1 MLYALPDHEV
11 MNVLLPGISERR
23 LSVADARQALIDRPG
38 LVPIAIHP
46 GDDTGHESQ
55 IYFADIGDMPFL
67 EWKYIYTIE
76 RLAKEGRIEFA
87 FATDFALL
95 DSELPVT
102 DGMDPDG
109 LLFHVSRCGSTLFCK
124 ALARVDSNLIINQG
138 GPLQSGFWA
147 ALTDGWRQPLVASAE
162 NLDRLRRL
170 VRLMTRRRRPEYQ
183 RCLVKFISWNT
194 ICVAFIRAAFPTAR
208 ALYLYREPT
217 EVIATVLQET
227 TAALHARGTPLADA
241 LTGLPATQTR
251 GMGDVEFLAYCYA
264 HYFGLVARHAEA
276 LAVSPVNFRQM
287 VQRENLSTI
296 LEGGLG
302 WQPEADELE
311 RMQTQFDFY
320 SKDDSNRTRYSG
332 EADDLLQG
340 LDNEARQTIKTI
352 TASATRTLDHLP
364 RNLFP
369 MT

>member
-23 LSVADARQALIDRPG
+23 LSVADARVALVERPG

-46 GDDTGHESQ
+46 GDDSGQ
-55 IYFADIGDMPFL
+55 GRQLYFADIGDEPFL

-76 RLAKEGRIEFA
+76 RLAKEGRIDFA
-87 FATDFALL
+87 FTTDFTLL

-147 ALTDGWRQPLVASAE
+147 ALTDGWRRPLVASAE
-162 NLDRLRRL
+162 NLDRFRRL

-183 RCLVKFISWNT
+183 RSLVKFISWNT
-194 ICVAFIRAAFPTAR
+194 ICVEFIRAAFPAAR
-208 ALYLYREPT
+208 ALYLYREPA

-241 LTGLPATQTR
+241 LTGLPAARTR
-251 GMGDVEFLAYCYA
+251 GMGDVEFLAHCYA
-264 HYFGLVARHAEA
+264 HYFAVVAEHAEA
-276 LAVSPVNFRQM
+276 LALSPVNFRQM
-287 VQRENLSTI
+287 VQRENLPSI
-296 LEGGLG
+296 LEAGLG
-302 WQPEADELE
+302 WQPTADELA
-311 RMQTQFDFY
+311 RMQAQFNFY
-320 SKDDSNRTRYSG
+320 SKDDSNQTRYRG
-332 EADDLLQG
+332 EAEDLLHG
-340 LDNEARQTIKTI
+340 LDGQARETIATI
-352 TASATRTLDHLP
+352 TASATGRLDRLP
-364 RNLFP
+364 SNLFP
-369 MT
+369 MA